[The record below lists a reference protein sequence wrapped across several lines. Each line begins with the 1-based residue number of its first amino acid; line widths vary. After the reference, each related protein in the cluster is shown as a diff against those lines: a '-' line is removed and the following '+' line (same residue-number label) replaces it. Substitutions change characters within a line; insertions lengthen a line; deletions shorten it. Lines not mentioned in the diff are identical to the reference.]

1 MVQDPCRPPSERYQK
16 GQHPMPPPLCSLS
29 AVGEQRTAPPPSE
42 MCTGIPESVNSS
54 SSRNFIS
61 GNSGAFSQREEPEL
75 ENIFQEM
82 GLLGQQDPSVSLG
95 GENLENIPAEENNL
109 SDTVSGQNLEER
121 SQRSLSAQIN
131 FELFPYPE
139 GWTPELGIT
148 RGNFVAQ
155 GSEAKLELGIVVLP
169 LSLIPGFTARNVQ
182 NSGTAPP

>member
-1 MVQDPCRPPSERYQK
+1 MD
-16 GQHPMPPPLCSLS
+16 
-29 AVGEQRTAPPPSE
+29 
-42 MCTGIPESVNSS
+42 SS
-54 SSRNFIS
+54 PSRNFIS
-61 GNSGAFSQREEPEL
+61 ENSGAFSQREEPEL

-182 NSGTAPP
+182 NSGTAPPNQ

>member
-1 MVQDPCRPPSERYQK
+1 
-16 GQHPMPPPLCSLS
+16 
-29 AVGEQRTAPPPSE
+29 

-61 GNSGAFSQREEPEL
+61 ENSGAFSQREEPEL

-169 LSLIPGFTARNVQ
+169 LSLIPGMAARHVQ
-182 NSGTAPP
+182 NSETAPPPKQ